1 MRRSTSVMTD
11 GSGDVEMDRLGDGKT
26 KRVGV
31 SARIYVFV
39 CIYID
44 IVYFSFS
51 KHRMVTKKLHA
62 DTNTCLGLLRSRR

>member
-39 CIYID
+39 YVYIYIEFIFHFQN
-44 IVYFSFS
+44 IVW
-51 KHRMVTKKLHA
+51 
-62 DTNTCLGLLRSRR
+62 

>member
-39 CIYID
+39 YVYIYI
-44 IVYFSFS
+44 
-51 KHRMVTKKLHA
+51 
-62 DTNTCLGLLRSRR
+62 